1 MSMQVEVKSNG
12 LERRVTVAL
21 PAEKVKQEIENRLKS
36 LSRRVKVDGFRAG
49 KVPMKVVER
58 KWGGTVRQE
67 VRSELLQS
75 SFYEAIN
82 QEKLRP
88 AGTPHFDLQPE
99 TPEAGLRY
107 TAVFEVYPEFEVNVP
122 KDLKVVKPTAVIG
135 ESDID
140 AMVEKLRSQRK
151 TWVEAVR
158 PAALGDRVMMD
169 FVGTIDGKPFDGNQ
183 ATGFPLVLGSG
194 HLIPGFEDKLV
205 GARAGE
211 TVGVDIQFPAE
222 YRVADLAGKPVHF
235 EVKVNAVEQAA
246 LPEVNEEFIR
256 SFGVQDGSREAFR
269 AEVKKTMER
278 ELEQA
283 TKDRVK
289 AQVLDALLQNNPI
302 ELPKALID
310 EEIGRMKGQIDAGD
324 GGAMEEQARRRVAL
338 GLIIA
343 ELIKKNQFKAEPGK
357 VRAAVEAV
365 AASYERPEEVVQWYY
380 ERRERLNNVEAL
392 LLEDQAVNWVVE
404 QNAVEVKPTPF
415 AELVG
420 NASAG

>member
-1 MSMQVEVKSNG
+1 MSMQVEVKTNG

-21 PAEKVKQEIENRLKS
+21 PAEKIKQEIENRLKS

-58 KWGGTVRQE
+58 RWGGTVRQE
-67 VRSELLQS
+67 VRNELLQS

-99 TPEAGLRY
+99 TPDVGLRY
-107 TAVFEVYPEFEVNVP
+107 TAVFEVYPEFEVKVP
-122 KDLKVVKPTAVIG
+122 KDLKIVKPTATID
-135 ESDID
+135 ETDID
-140 AMVEKLRSQRK
+140 AMIEKLRTQRK
-151 TWVEAVR
+151 TWVTAER
-158 PAALGDRVMMD
+158 PAAIGDRVMID

-205 GARAGE
+205 GAKMGE
-211 TVGVDIQFPAE
+211 TVGLDIQFPAE
-222 YRVADLAGKPVHF
+222 YRVAHLAGKPTHF
-235 EVKVNAVEQAA
+235 EVKVDVVEQAT
-246 LPEVNEEFIR
+246 LPEVDEVFIQ
-256 SFGVQDGSREAFR
+256 SFGVQDGSWEAFR

-289 AQVLDALLQNNPI
+289 AQVLDALLEINLI

-310 EEIGRMKGQIDAGD
+310 EEIGRMKGQIETANER
-324 GGAMEEQARRRVAL
+324 ATEEQARRRVAL

-343 ELIKKNQFKAEPGK
+343 EIIKKNQFKAEPGK

-392 LLEDQAVNWVVE
+392 LLENQAVDWVIG

-420 NASAG
+420 NVSAG